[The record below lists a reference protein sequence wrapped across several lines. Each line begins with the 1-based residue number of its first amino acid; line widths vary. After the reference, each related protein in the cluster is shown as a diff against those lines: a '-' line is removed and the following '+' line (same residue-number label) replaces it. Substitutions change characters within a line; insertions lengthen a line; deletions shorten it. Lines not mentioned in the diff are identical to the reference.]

1 MMRRGGQAVP
11 FSPLV
16 SRWFAERF
24 GSATP
29 AQEAGWPAIAGGADT
44 LIAAPT
50 GSGKTLAA
58 FLWSLDRLL
67 AAAAADALADRT
79 YVIYA
84 SPLKALGNGVHQTL
98 QQPLAELRALAA
110 AEGRE
115 LPALRVMVRTG
126 DTPAHERQAMTRRP
140 PHVLIT
146 TPESLYILL
155 TADRSRRF
163 LAGAETVIVDEIHA
177 VAQDKRGAHLALS
190 LDRLDA
196 PSRVVAGARGRAPG
210 RPPPAHRALGDAAA
224 GRGGGPSARGRG
236 AAVADHRRRRTPARA
251 RSLDLGPRRAARS
264 DRHARA
270 VGRAVRSDRDARR
283 GAPHDH
289 RLRQHP

>member
-16 SRWFAERF
+16 ARWFAGRF

-29 AQEAGWPAIAGGADT
+29 AQEAGWPAIASGADA

-67 AAAAADALADRT
+67 DAAACDALLDRT
-79 YVIYA
+79 YVVYV
-84 SPLKALGNGVHQTL
+84 SPLKALGNDVHKNL
-98 QQPLAELRALAA
+98 QQPLADLRALAA
-110 AEGRE
+110 ADGQE

-190 LDRLDA
+190 LERLDA
-196 PSRVVAGARGRAPG
+196 LAGCRLQRIGLSATQRPVEEVGRLLAGAAAP
-210 RPPPAHRALGDAAA
+210 RPCEIVDVGHRRALDLAIEV
-224 GRGGGPSARGRG
+224 P
-236 AAVADHRRRRTPARA
+236 DQE
-251 RSLDLGPRRAARS
+251 LGPIATHELWAAIY
-264 DRHARA
+264 DRIA
-270 VGRAVRSDRDARR
+270 G
-283 GAPHDH
+283 
-289 RLRQHP
+289 